1 MTKPPSTRLLGRGSW
16 PEAQRIATVLRRET
30 VGGALLLV
38 AALIALIWANSPWAE
53 AYESLR
59 DTRVG
64 PAALNLDLTLGTWA
78 ADGLLA
84 IFFFVAGLELKREFV
99 AGDLR
104 DPRRAALPISAAVGG
119 MAVPALFFVLINLGG
134 PDGALRGWAIPSAT
148 DIAFALAVLA
158 VISTHLPTALRTF
171 LLTLAVVDDLLAIAV
186 IAVFYTAAVNVP
198 ALLLSLLPLALF
210 GFLVQRRIRSWW
222 LLLPLAALTWALM
235 HESGVHATVAG
246 VLLAFT
252 VPVVRSEAAGG
263 PDAGPGLA
271 EHFEHRLRPLSA
283 GFAVPVFAFFSAGVA
298 IGGLSGLGE
307 SLGDSIAI
315 GIIVGLVAGKAIGIT
330 GATWLVSRFTRAE
343 LDEDLG
349 WPDVVGLALL
359 GGMGFT
365 VSLLITELAYGA
377 ESESYDHAK
386 VGILAGTL
394 LAAAIAAVILRLRN
408 RRYRAIAAEELV
420 DVDAD
425 GIPDVYELPED
436 IGPPPANWPT
446 VDDEAEHDPDWRGA
460 PPPGRPTRPFADG

>member
-1 MTKPPSTRLLGRGSW
+1 VTSSSSRLLSRGSY
-16 PEAQRIATVLRRET
+16 PEAQRIASVLRKET
-30 VGGALLLV
+30 VGGALLLTG
-38 AALIALIWANSPWAE
+38 AAIALVWANSPWGG
-53 AYESLR
+53 AYETLR

-64 PAALNLDLTLGTWA
+64 PASLHLDLTLGTWA

-104 DPRRAALPISAAVGG
+104 EPRRAALPIAAAVGG
-119 MAVPALFFVLINLGG
+119 MAAPALLFVLFNLGG
-134 PDGALRGWAIPSAT
+134 ADGALRGWAIPSAT

-158 VISTHLPTALRTF
+158 VINTHLPSALRTF
-171 LLTLAVVDDLLAIAV
+171 LLTLAVVDDLLAIVV
-186 IAVFYTAAVNVP
+186 IAIFYTEQ
-198 ALLLSLLPLALF
+198 LSLGFLALTLVPLALF
-210 GFLVQRRIRSWW
+210 GFLVQKRIRSWW
-222 LLLPLAALTWALM
+222 LLLPLAVLTWVFM
-235 HESGVHATVAG
+235 HESGIHATVAG

-252 VPVVRSEAAGG
+252 VPVVRSDAAGG

-271 EHFEHRLRPLSA
+271 EHFENRIRPLSA
-283 GFAVPVFAFFSAGVA
+283 GVAVPIFAFFSAGVA
-298 IGGLSGLGE
+298 IGGVSGLGE

-315 GIIVGLVAGKAIGIT
+315 GIMVGLVVGKAIGIT
-330 GATWLVSRFTRAE
+330 GATWLVSRFTRAQ

-386 VGILAGTL
+386 VGILGGTL
-394 LAAAIAAVILRLRN
+394 VAAALAAVILRLRN
-408 RRYRAIAAEELV
+408 RRYKRMYEEEQR
-420 DVDAD
+420 DVDQD
-425 GIPDVYELPED
+425 GIPDAWDP
-436 IGPPPANWPT
+436 
-446 VDDEAEHDPDWRGA
+446 VDDRPSHPSAES
-460 PPPGRPTRPFADG
+460 